1 MNRSY
6 SAKIKLK
13 TMFGHRFHSLLK
25 LHVGQRGVPYKL
37 TVNSDRLWENRKPTD
52 KSNISTVQVLIENLL
67 VWSDAA
73 TRNGSIIAVN
83 AGISLAFLATS
94 ASLVRSVKYCT
105 LNCVHLVLLN
115 IMSLIHL
122 KSWSQIFNPKSS

>member
-1 MNRSY
+1 VNRSY

-52 KSNISTVQVLIENLL
+52 KSNISKVQVL
-67 VWSDAA
+67 
-73 TRNGSIIAVN
+73 
-83 AGISLAFLATS
+83 
-94 ASLVRSVKYCT
+94 K
-105 LNCVHLVLLN
+105 
-115 IMSLIHL
+115 L
-122 KSWSQIFNPKSS
+122 KTHWFGVMLRLEMDP